1 MWYCGGL
8 PPCGVNTQK
17 KSLAL
22 YPCFCLCLGLLQMTR
37 RIPWRLMIL
46 QLLQILLT
54 EDFTF
59 TVLLLMLS
67 PLSLFG
73 GEGKIQL
80 YIIYF

>member
-1 MWYCGGL
+1 
-8 PPCGVNTQK
+8 
-17 KSLAL
+17 
-22 YPCFCLCLGLLQMTR
+22 MTR
-37 RIPWRLMIL
+37 RIPWRLIIL

-73 GEGKIQL
+73 GEEKIQL

>member
-1 MWYCGGL
+1 
-8 PPCGVNTQK
+8 
-17 KSLAL
+17 
-22 YPCFCLCLGLLQMTR
+22 MTR